1 MLPSFLYFLPF
12 LTCQSC
18 HHFEHSFAGISRN
31 NLQILAGLWC
41 HPNIWVEL
49 LVVHGSHCTTMPTDC
64 QAFPLSPPQIKNI
77 RAAASPGTP
86 SATRSP
92 LCAEDGRRR
101 TWAY

>member
-64 QAFPLSPPQIKNI
+64 QAFPLSPPQIRN
-77 RAAASPGTP
+77 AALSPWMNHRGM
-86 SATRSP
+86 
-92 LCAEDGRRR
+92 RRR
-101 TWAY
+101 KFLLSSTRCWR